1 MAQLKAQTLK
11 GFRDFLPELMAP
23 RQAMIR
29 QIEATFDRHGFQPLQ
44 TPALEYLET
53 LAGKYG
59 DEGDKLLY
67 RFQDHGERHVALRY
81 DLTVPLARVV
91 AEHRGEIQLPFR
103 RYQVAPVW
111 RADKPQ
117 RGRFREF
124 FQCDADIAGVN
135 SAVADAEVLV
145 TGLAVLKTLGVDGA
159 VLHLNHRDVLFG
171 LIAAAGVTEP
181 ALQIACIRAID
192 KLDKVPADVVAGEI
206 VTAAG
211 LSPEHARDLVDAFVG
226 AEDAG
231 VDASDQLA
239 SSHAALERTKA
250 FVEER
255 LGATAPT
262 SFVTA
267 YERILEVIGLVTA
280 AGFGDSIRFDRTIA
294 RGLDYYTGIIYE
306 TRLTDPKVKGIG
318 AVMSGGRYDG
328 LIGLFTKEVI
338 PAVGISLGLDRL
350 LAALQELGLVATD
363 SHAVQAYV
371 TVHDPA
377 LAVKSLEVAQT
388 LRAAGLRVELDLA
401 GGKLG
406 KQLERASKRGT
417 RLAVIIGADEAAA
430 GQATLKDL
438 RQGTQQTVALT
449 ELAATAQ
456 TLLST

>member
-11 GFRDFLPELMAP
+11 GFRDFLPDLMAP

-29 QIEATFDRHGFQPLQ
+29 QIEQVFERHGFQPLQ
-44 TPALEYLET
+44 TPALEYKET

-67 RFQDHGERHVALRY
+67 SFKDHGDREVALRY

-91 AEHRGEIQLPFR
+91 AEHRGELQLPFR

-124 FQCDADIAGVN
+124 FQCDADICGVD
-135 SAVADAEVLV
+135 SAMADAEVLL
-145 TGLAVLKTLGVDGA
+145 TGLAVLRALGVEDA

-171 LIAAAGVTEP
+171 LIAAAGVTEKP
-181 ALQIACIRAID
+181 QQIQCIRAID
-192 KLDKVPADVVAGEI
+192 KLDKVPPAVVQAEI
-206 VTAAG
+206 VTNAQVSEQVA
-211 LSPEHARDLVDAFVG
+211 HALVELFTTPRSLTEIQAICLENSG
-226 AEDAG
+226 NETL
-231 VDASDQLA
+231 QLA
-239 SSHAALERTKA
+239 FAR
-250 FVEER
+250 
-255 LGATAPT
+255 
-262 SFVTA
+262 VTA
-267 YERILEVIGLVTA
+267 VLGLIDA
-280 AGFGDSIRFDRTIA
+280 AGFGKQLQFNPTIA

-306 TRLTDPKVKGIG
+306 TRLTHPKVSGIG

-350 LAALQELGLVATD
+350 LAALQELDLIAKD
-363 SHAVQAYV
+363 SHAIEAYV
-371 TVHDPA
+371 TIFAPETA
-377 LAVKSLEVAQT
+377 ESSVAIAQL

-406 KQLERASKRGT
+406 KQLERASKRGA
-417 RLAVIIGADEAAA
+417 RLAVMAGPDEVQA

-438 RQGTQQTVALT
+438 RHNSQELVALGQLGET
-449 ELAATAQ
+449 ARRILAA
-456 TLLST
+456 

>member
-29 QIEATFDRHGFQPLQ
+29 RIEATFERHGFQPLQ

-53 LAGKYG
+53 LMGKYG
-59 DEGDKLLY
+59 DEADKLLY
-67 RFQDHGERHVALRY
+67 RFQDHGDRRVALRY

-103 RYQVAPVW
+103 RYQIAPVW

-145 TGLAVLKTLGVDGA
+145 TGLSVLRALGVEGA

-171 LIAAAGVTEP
+171 LIAAAGVTDP
-181 ALQIACIRAID
+181 AQQIVCIRAID
-192 KLDKVPADVVAGEI
+192 KLDKVPPSVVQAEI
-206 VTAAG
+206 TEATG
-211 LSPEHARDLVDAFVG
+211 LSADQANHLLEPFLPATSSPTEAPSIDPDLAF
-226 AEDAG
+226 
-231 VDASDQLA
+231 
-239 SSHAALERTKA
+239 AALRTRLRSHLPDPMPTPVA
-250 FVEER
+250 EALDRVEAV
-255 LGATAPT
+255 LA
-262 SFVTA
+262 
-267 YERILEVIGLVTA
+267 LVES
-280 AGFGDSIRFDRTIA
+280 AGFGGRIRFDVSIA

-306 TRLTDPKVKGIG
+306 TRLTDPKVSSIG

-363 SHAVQAYV
+363 SHAVQVYV
-371 TVHDPA
+371 TVFDPT
-377 LAVKSLEVAQT
+377 LSGKSLEVAQK
-388 LRAAGLRVELDLA
+388 LRSAGLRVELDLA

-406 KQLERASKRGT
+406 KQLERASKRGA
-417 RLAVIIGADEAAA
+417 RLAVMVGPEEAAA
-430 GQATLKDL
+430 DQAVVKDL
-438 RQGTQQTVALT
+438 RQGSQQTTPVA
-449 ELAATAQ
+449 ELAGLARS
-456 TLLST
+456 LLQN